1 MRTAYII
8 AAVMISFVLG
18 YLGGYFHTPNLTL
31 SETVINQ
38 VKLVPL
44 PPKAMERAV
53 LHIDPG
59 WEPFGVTET
68 HILLRR

>member
-1 MRTAYII
+1 MKNAYII
-8 AAVMISFVLG
+8 AAVMISFVCG
-18 YLGGYFHTPNLTL
+18 YLGGYFYTPRL
-31 SETVINQ
+31 SSDPVIAQ